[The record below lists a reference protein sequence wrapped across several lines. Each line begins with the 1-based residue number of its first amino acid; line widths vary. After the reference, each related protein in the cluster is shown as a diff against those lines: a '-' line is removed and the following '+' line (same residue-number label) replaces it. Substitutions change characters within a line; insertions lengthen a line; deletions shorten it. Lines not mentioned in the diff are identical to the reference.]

1 MDIPMEVLH
10 KARLFEGFSGEELA
24 RLLAWLCPAVKSCVA
39 GQVLLAA
46 GSGSSGIGVVLS
58 GQIEAAKYTRGG
70 ARFTV
75 AGMGPGGVFGDILAG
90 GSVKSPVTVTAAAAS
105 HVMLLPAH
113 RLFFEGCP
121 QPALQRRLLANLAAV
136 IADKYFALDARIDL
150 LLQPSLRRRLAA
162 YLLDAGRGHGEA
174 PFTIPY
180 DRAGLAAYLGCERSA
195 LSRELSRMAKEGLVE
210 TRRSRFCIP
219 SRDALRALF

>member
-10 KARLFEGFSGEELA
+10 KARLFEGFSDGELA
-24 RLLAWLCPAVKSCVA
+24 RLLAWLSPAVKSCGA

-46 GSGSSGIGVVLS
+46 GSGSSDIGVVLA

-105 HVMLLPAH
+105 RVLLLPAH
-113 RLFFEGCP
+113 RLFFESCP

-162 YLLDAGRGHGEA
+162 YLLDAGRGHGEESFA
-174 PFTIPY
+174 IPY

-195 LSRELSRMAKEGLVE
+195 LSRELSRMAKEGLIE
-210 TRRSRFCIP
+210 TQRSRFRIP
-219 SRDALRALF
+219 SRAALHGLF